1 MNKTQKLEYQLQ
13 IEKYF
18 EENQVY
24 DLFESLMKSLLK
36 EKPKSPIDFL
46 ISKLENPERKAI
58 LDNVLAKR
66 IFIMGPP
73 GCRKKEKALT
83 LAEEFQCNTV
93 SVGDLLQKEVNK
105 KSELGKKIE
114 ESKSRYAYGNASIL
128 SLVEDDLVIELVN
141 QQLKESEKEG
151 KSYIIEGYPRTRVQA
166 IALQSKGII
175 PDKFFI
181 LNMSEETIRQK
192 VITGLQAADPQKP
205 ETKAIVDN
213 IILEYNMYT
222 SSI

>member
-114 ESKSRYAYGNASIL
+114 ESKSRYAYGNASNY